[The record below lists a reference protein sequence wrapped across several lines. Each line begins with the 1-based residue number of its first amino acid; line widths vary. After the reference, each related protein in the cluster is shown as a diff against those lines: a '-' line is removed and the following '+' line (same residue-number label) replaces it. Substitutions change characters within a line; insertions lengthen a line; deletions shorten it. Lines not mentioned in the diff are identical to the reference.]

1 MCVCV
6 SLWAMRPWVIFTP
19 FLVGSLL
26 SILDGASPSRT
37 TTVGVS
43 RGPRP
48 VPAQTVRG
56 PSVPPPSPELPAWPH
71 RPGRPR
77 TPASPRLLE
86 HLAPS
91 PGSPPGPTSLSPT
104 PWLLD
109 LAAHPRSP
117 VCFNCAQSQ
126 CHRSPVTAPIPVSRR
141 TNRGSEGLK
150 MAPRAPLTRHVQQL
164 AAPAVRLLP
173 AWLPPVLGPSP
184 APPPPAGS
192 DQGCSSLPHCP
203 PGPTPLAEAP
213 PEPPGVT
220 RAPHGAS

>member
-1 MCVCV
+1 MCF
-6 SLWAMRPWVIFTP
+6 SLGDETVGDFHSLPCGVPVVYLGWRFPESDDNC
-19 FLVGSLL
+19 GSLPW
-26 SILDGASPSRT
+26 AA
-37 TTVGVS
+37 
-43 RGPRP
+43 PRP
-48 VPAQTVRG
+48 RPDRQRPLRPSTQPRAARLAAPPWPTPNARKPAAPRAPG
-56 PSVPPPSPELPAWPH
+56 PFPWLPARPH
-71 RPGRPR
+71 QFVPDAR
-77 TPASPRLLE
+77 
-86 HLAPS
+86 
-91 PGSPPGPTSLSPT
+91 GS
-104 PWLLD
+104 LD